1 MEIIMRVTKNYL
13 IIPLIIISIICLTGC
28 DTSKEGRTVTI
39 AYNPDAYA
47 SAISQ
52 IMIEKKIWDKY
63 IPSNTTIKYVEMS
76 NASDI
81 RDALASGTIDIATPA
96 LTAFISGYE
105 NNMPLR
111 LISNYGNAQ
120 VCLYS
125 KDNIKDINDF
135 DANDVIATKG
145 LNTNPHIA
153 LLAYCKEHGLNIDMY
168 NSMLNKIPEAETI
181 GMLSTSSSDISGAVL
196 SYPITKQADALPNC
210 NLLVDFTDIIQDYN
224 LGTVVCVNA
233 TFYDKNKDII
243 DSFEEAHKYI
253 VENWEKDIQEN
264 AHILSKQ
271 YNCSAEEVI
280 KLMETFPPTT
290 EISGYDKLANL
301 MYECNMLT
309 QKPKSYKEVIE

>member
-1 MEIIMRVTKNYL
+1 MIRATKKNFFTLL
-13 IIPLIIISIICLTGC
+13 ITIFIISLNGC
-28 DTSKEGRTVTI
+28 AHSQTERTVTI

-52 IMIEKKIWDKY
+52 IMIEKHVLDKY
-63 IPSNTTIKYVEMS
+63 IPNNTTIKYVEMS

-125 KDNIKDINDF
+125 KNDINNIIDF
-135 DANDVIATKG
+135 DSTDVIATKG

-153 LLAYCKEHGLNIDMY
+153 LLAYCKEHNLNVDKY
-168 NSMLNKIPEAETI
+168 NSMLSKIPEAETI

-210 NLLVDFTDIIQDYN
+210 NLLIDFTDIIQEYN
-224 LGTVVCVNA
+224 LGTVVCVNS
-233 TFYDKNKDII
+233 TFYNQNKDII
-243 DSFEEAHKYI
+243 DSFEKAHKYI
-253 VENWEKDIQEN
+253 VENWNEDMQEN
-264 AHILSKQ
+264 AQILSKQ
-271 YNCSAEEVI
+271 YNCSTEEAI
-280 KLMETFPPTT
+280 KLMDTFPPTM

-309 QKPKSYKEVIE
+309 QKPKTFKVVME